1 MRLLIDAGNT
11 RLKWQ
16 LGDRQDVVAS
26 GVGDLSS
33 SDPLQGLP
41 PEPRV
46 RRISI
51 STVAAEA
58 RREAL
63 VAHLERRF
71 GVAAVCHWSEPERGG
86 LRNAY
91 QDYQRMGADR
101 WHAMYGAWK
110 QHREGFVV
118 VDAGSAVTVDY
129 VDHSG
134 QHLGGF
140 ILPGLQMM
148 IRSLQTDAARI
159 LFDLEQVLET
169 APGISTGEC
178 VNHGL
183 AWLFAAMIDRIRAD
197 VSTFALRDIL
207 VTGGDAERLQSLGL
221 NAIHAPDLVLRG
233 LAAIDAEELAI

>member
-16 LGDRQDVVAS
+16 LGDRQKVLAS
-26 GVGDLSS
+26 GAGVLSS
-33 SDPLQGLP
+33 PDPLSGLP
-41 PEPRV
+41 ADARV
-46 RRISI
+46 RRISV

-71 GVAAVCHWSEPERGG
+71 GVPAVCHWSEAERGG

-101 WHAMYGAWK
+101 WHAMYGAW
-110 QHREGFVV
+110 QTHRKGFAVI
-118 VDAGSAVTVDY
+118 DAGSAVTVDY
-129 VDHSG
+129 VDGAG

-148 IRSLQTDAARI
+148 IRSLRTDAARI
-159 LFDLEQVLET
+159 LFDPEQVLET
-169 APGISTGEC
+169 SPGTSTGEC

-183 AWLFAAMIDRIRAD
+183 AWLSAAMIERIRED
-197 VSTFALRDIL
+197 VDTFGLQDIL
-207 VTGGDAERLQSLGL
+207 VTGGDAERLQGLGL
-221 NAIHAPDLVLRG
+221 NAMHAPDLVLRG

>member
-16 LGDRQDVVAS
+16 LGNRQDVLAS

-33 SDPLQGLP
+33 PDPLQGLP

-58 RREAL
+58 RLEAL

-71 GVAAVCHWSEPERGG
+71 GVPAVCHWSEAQRGG

-91 QDYQRMGADR
+91 KDYLRMGADR
-101 WHAMYGAWK
+101 WHAMYGAW
-110 QHREGFVV
+110 QRHREGFAV

-129 VDHSG
+129 VSPSG

-140 ILPGLQMM
+140 IVPGLQMM

-159 LFDLEQVLET
+159 LFDPEQVLQT
-169 APGISTGEC
+169 GPGVTTGEC

-183 AWLFAAMIDRIRAD
+183 AWLSAAMIERIRAD

-207 VTGGDAERLQSLGL
+207 VTGGDAERLQGLGL
-221 NAIHAPDLVLRG
+221 NAIHTPDLVLQG
-233 LAAIDAEELAI
+233 LAAIDSEELAI